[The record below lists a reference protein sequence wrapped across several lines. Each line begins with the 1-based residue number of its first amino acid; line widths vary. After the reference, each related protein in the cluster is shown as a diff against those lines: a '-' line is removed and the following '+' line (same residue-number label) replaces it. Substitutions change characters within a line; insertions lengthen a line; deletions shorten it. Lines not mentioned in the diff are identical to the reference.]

1 MGLATKAEQGDAA
14 MAMKTDAVLAIWN
27 NVLPESETEFNAWYI
42 RDHLPDRVSLPG
54 FRRGRRWLSVDR
66 RPRYFTF
73 YEIED
78 AAVMHSPDYLE
89 SHENPT
95 DWTRRMMP
103 AFRDMNRSI
112 CRVTAKQHRGD
123 GGIAGV
129 VRLTPADG
137 GAAGLRRWIVETV
150 LPNVMEAP
158 DMLSAC
164 LWELDAEAS
173 RMPDTTETR
182 LREGRDAVV
191 DWVFLVE
198 AARPEA
204 LQAVSAVIDAAAAAA
219 AGAGRVGAL
228 EPYRLLSALDYDLA
242 GAVSG

>member
-1 MGLATKAEQGDAA
+1 
-14 MAMKTDAVLAIWN
+14 MAMMTDTVLAIWN
-27 NVLPESETEFNAWYI
+27 NVVPDSEAEFNEWYI

-54 FRRGRRWLSVDR
+54 FRRGRRWLALEGG
-66 RPRYFTF
+66 PRYFTF

-78 AAVMHSPDYLE
+78 AAVMHSPDYLD

-112 CRVTAKQHRGD
+112 CRVTAKRHRGD

-137 GAAGLRRWIVETV
+137 AAAALRRWIAETV
-150 LPNVMEAP
+150 VPGLMEAP

-164 LWELDAEAS
+164 LWELDAAAS

-204 LQAVSAVIDAAAAAA
+204 LKAVAAAVDAASARA
-219 AGAGRVGAL
+219 AGAAHVGAL

-242 GAVSG
+242 GSVSG